1 MAFHLRFGIIGIDH
15 NHILG
20 MARGMQEAGAEL
32 AGWTTSA
39 ATPLKMLQDFG
50 EAFPEAP
57 MLEEA
62 ELLEDESI
70 QLILTAAINNE
81 RAAVA
86 LKAMRHGKDV
96 LTDKPGCTTHRQL
109 EDLRACAD
117 ETGRRWIVSFSERV
131 SVESATLADRL
142 IAEGRIGNVVQT
154 VGLGPHRLN
163 APLRPAWFWDR
174 AKTGGILTDI
184 CAHQFDQ
191 FLHFTGSTE
200 ARVVSASIGNVAN
213 PDRPDFQD
221 FGEVLLEGN
230 GGRGYAR
237 VDWLTPDGLPT
248 WGDGRMTI
256 LGTQGYIELRKYID
270 IAGEDG
276 KDHAFLVDK
285 AGVQRFRASGEGTPF
300 YGRLAADIENR
311 TETAMTQAHAFLATE
326 LALDAQAMAEKAQD
340 NG

>member
-1 MAFHLRFGIIGIDH
+1 MASPLCFGIIGIDH

-20 MARGMQEAGAEL
+20 MARGMLEAGAEL
-32 AGWTTSA
+32 VGWTTSA
-39 ATPLKMLQDFG
+39 ATPLTMLQDFG

-70 QLILTAAINNE
+70 QLILTAAINSE
-81 RAAVA
+81 RADVA

-96 LTDKPGCTTHRQL
+96 LVDKPGCTTHAEL
-109 EDLRACAD
+109 NELRICSAG
-117 ETGRRWIVSFSERV
+117 TGRRWIVSFSERV

-142 IAEGRIGNVVQT
+142 IADGRIGRVVQT
-154 VGLGPHRLN
+154 VGFGPHRLN

-174 AKTGGILTDI
+174 HQTGGILTDI

-191 FLHFTGSTE
+191 FLHFTGSTQ
-200 ARVVSASIGNVAN
+200 ARVLSARIDNVAN
-213 PDRPDFQD
+213 QDRPGFQD

-230 GGRGYAR
+230 NGRGYAR

-256 LGTQGYIELRKYID
+256 LGTEGYIELRKYID
-270 IAGEDG
+270 IAGESG
-276 KDHAFLVDK
+276 KDHVLLADK
-285 AGVQRFRASGEGTPF
+285 AGVQRFQASGEGTPF
-300 YGRLAADIENR
+300 FRRLAADIENR
-311 TETAMTQAHAFLATE
+311 TETAMTQAHAFLASE
-326 LALDAQAMAEKAQD
+326 LALEAQAMAEKAQD